1 MRAAVLPGPSG
12 PPAIEDFEDPKPVD
26 GSVVIEL
33 TTAGL
38 GAWDILGMYREAIE
52 FPCVIRGE
60 GVGHAEG
67 GRRVYFGEH
76 SPVPFGAW
84 AEKTVVPEAEV
95 WGVPDDVDDVTAINL
110 AIAGTGAFVP
120 LEQAQIQKGE
130 SVLVVGAT
138 GAVGQLGL
146 QLARRLGAGRVVAAA
161 RDEKALGRLVERGV
175 ADAAVALG
183 SDDDD
188 AALKA
193 EAGDGFDVVLDIVYG
208 EPFVAALKATRMGAR
223 VMSIG
228 VQAGITAPVF
238 LPDML
243 SRTHTCVGTGQIPPE
258 ERHQIWLRLID
269 LHREQEMTVDTL
281 EFTLDQAP
289 EAWAAQVAS
298 PHAKILGRIAS

>member
-1 MRAAVLPGPSG
+1 MRAAVLSGPSG
-12 PPAIEDFEDPKPVD
+12 PPAIEEFQEPKPVE

-60 GVGHAEG
+60 GVGNAED

-95 WGVPDDVDDVTAINL
+95 WDVPDDIDDVTAINL

-146 QLARRLGAGRVVAAA
+146 QLARRLGACRAVGAA
-161 RDEKALGRLVERGV
+161 RDEKALGRMVERGI

-183 SDDDD
+183 
-188 AALKA
+188 
-193 EAGDGFDVVLDIVYG
+193 
-208 EPFVAALKATRMGAR
+208 T
-223 VMSIG
+223 
-228 VQAGITAPVF
+228 
-238 LPDML
+238 
-243 SRTHTCVGTGQIPPE
+243 
-258 ERHQIWLRLID
+258 
-269 LHREQEMTVDTL
+269 
-281 EFTLDQAP
+281 
-289 EAWAAQVAS
+289 
-298 PHAKILGRIAS
+298 